1 MIKEGAVKM
10 RSRPANSEL
19 LRAIE
24 DALSRIRQEKF
35 AACEEWRQPI
45 DPQGLYYLPSH
56 RKYSGR
62 E

>member
-24 DALSRIRQEKF
+24 DALSRTRQEKQGT
-35 AACEEWRQPI
+35 CEEWRQP
-45 DPQGLYYLPSH
+45 DEPRGLYYLPSH
-56 RKYSGR
+56 RKYSGK